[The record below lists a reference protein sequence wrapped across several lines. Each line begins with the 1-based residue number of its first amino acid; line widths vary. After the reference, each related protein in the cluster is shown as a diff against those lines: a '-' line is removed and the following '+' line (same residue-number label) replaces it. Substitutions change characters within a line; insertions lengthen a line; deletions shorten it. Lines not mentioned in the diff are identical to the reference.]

1 MLFGFLPAGPDPH
14 SFCGDHRASGLHS
27 WASLGRGDCIVH
39 LHRVS
44 SRRGLRG
51 DVRDCPLAA
60 SRYAHS
66 RYNNSQLAV
75 SPSEGSSPIEPSP
88 SLSLPCWAPGR
99 LPWPPESQIHTC
111 LSGGLVDYDPP
122 DTEFSFCI
130 ASATATRKVQVAAAV
145 WGHFAD
151 KSNGIKTCLLYTSP
165 SPRDG
170 LLSRM
175 PSSA

>member
-1 MLFGFLPAGPDPH
+1 MPRRVVVAYAVKMLFGFLPAGPDPH

-99 LPWPPESQIHTC
+99 LPWPPESQIHTSNWIRRIDC
-111 LSGGLVDYDPP
+111 QAGGRPLLVVR
-122 DTEFSFCI
+122 I
-130 ASATATRKVQVAAAV
+130 RLIGSAGRLQSIPRREEECHVDWPAA
-145 WGHFAD
+145 
-151 KSNGIKTCLLYTSP
+151 
-165 SPRDG
+165 PRG
-170 LLSRM
+170 Q
-175 PSSA
+175 